1 MPRLAQLASLEVAID
16 SLRSDVLNLIL
27 NLSSL
32 NGSLSTYFTHKSRLA
47 DCQTKDS
54 SAMMQVGSR
63 NMLGYELGPILDMVR
78 EETEELG
85 SSID

>member
-1 MPRLAQLASLEVAID
+1 
-16 SLRSDVLNLIL
+16 
-27 NLSSL
+27 
-32 NGSLSTYFTHKSRLA
+32 
-47 DCQTKDS
+47 
-54 SAMMQVGSR
+54 MMQVGSR